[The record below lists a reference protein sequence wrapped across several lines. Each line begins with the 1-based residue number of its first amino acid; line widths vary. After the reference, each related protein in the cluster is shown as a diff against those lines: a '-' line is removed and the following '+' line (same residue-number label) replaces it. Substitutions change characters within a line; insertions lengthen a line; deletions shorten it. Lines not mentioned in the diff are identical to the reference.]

1 SVRPVFPTRGSFSR
15 MGGHPRMTR
24 FRFVSAIVTA
34 LAVVVMLAPPA
45 PAQQPQPR
53 PRIHGRA
60 HRLTIDSSPQQAAV
74 YWDSG
79 DHASPKDFG
88 IAGYTPLTIKVP
100 RGATKII
107 LELQGW
113 KPLEQTLDVRKS
125 QSVTFTLERAPQVAR
140 LDLQAGGDGSAAG
153 AD

>member
-1 SVRPVFPTRGSFSR
+1 
-15 MGGHPRMTR
+15 MTR
-24 FRFVSAIVTA
+24 SRSAAAPVARSLRA
-34 LAVVVMLAPPA
+34 LRLSRLARLVLSVGLVEAAFSVGSPPPA
-45 PAQQPQPR
+45 VAQQPR

-60 HRLTIDSSPQQAAV
+60 HRLSIDSSPQQAAV

-113 KPLEQTLDVRKS
+113 KTLEQTLDVRKS
-125 QSVTFTLERAPQVAR
+125 QSVTFTL
-140 LDLQAGGDGSAAG
+140 
-153 AD
+153 